1 MSRLGT
7 TPTMADV
14 FREGLEDRL
23 RDLHTA
29 LPAEVLEYDSANQTI
44 TARPTVRQA
53 ILDDDG
59 RYVEEDIPEI
69 YDVPVM
75 FPRTAAGYI
84 TFPIV
89 PGDTVLLVFCERS
102 IGQWRYTGTTC
113 SAGDQSPHPMS
124 AAVAIPG
131 LYGTADKLASVSTQH
146 VVIGVVGTPTKLLLG
161 SPSASDFVALSS
173 KVEAELAKIKSAIK
187 GAAVTA
193 GDGGAAFKSNIMSAL
208 NSSGMGASGSTAATK
223 VKAV

>member
-29 LPAEVLEYDSANQTI
+29 LPAEVLEYDSASQTI

-53 ILDDDG
+53 VLDDDG

-161 SPSASDFVALSS
+161 SPSATDYVALAS
-173 KVEAELAKIKSAIK
+173 KVDAEIARIWDLLTTWSVAPN
-187 GAAVTA
+187 
-193 GDGGAAFKSNIMSAL
+193 DGGGALQTAANAESPNVESV
-208 NSSGMGASGSTAATK
+208 AATK